1 MDKSWIALGSTVDGR
16 ISLAYYDRVISFL
29 RFAMAVIDRDGKILC
44 PCRKCVNVVRHNFQI
59 VQIHLLQ
66 HGIISTYTI
75 WHVHGEPRESNEAH
89 HHDIP
94 VKGNEVL
101 GGIDALVEDRIR
113 GQSTNTTQ
121 EEEVRTFDK
130 LLNDAK
136 REVYPGCTNY
146 TLLQFVIE
154 ILNMKVTN
162 HWSNKSV
169 DMMLEFLTKLLPKDN
184 LVPKSTYEAKKIL
197 RELGLSYELI
207 DACVNDCVLFWKAN
221 ATLDK
226 CPNCNASRYKTNH
239 GRDSDEWKEFDSQH
253 PEFTL
258 EPRNVRLGLATDGF
272 NPFGNM
278 NNSYSLWHIVLIP
291 YNLPPWLAMND
302 PFFMLSLLI
311 PGESQPGID
320 IDVYMRPLVDELNEL
335 WKNGTLTYDA
345 STGETFC
352 MRAALMWTI
361 HDWPAFGDMSGWRTK
376 GHYSCYTCNDEP
388 RKSRAYNGEHEKWK
402 RSLVIPIEK
411 IEEQLASVTGVTYG
425 KHPSNRK
432 RPRQNPN
439 WTKVSILYELP
450 YWKKKR
456 LRHNIDVMHVEKN
469 FSENVVGT
477 MLGIDGKNKDTDKA
491 RMDLED
497 MNIRKE
503 LWLTKNPDGST
514 LKRSEME
521 KLEEHMVLILCKFE
535 KIFPPAFFDVMVHLA
550 IHLPRETILG
560 GPVQYRWM
568 YPIER
573 ILEALKKFVN
583 NRARPKG
590 SIAEAYIV
598 RECITFFSMY
608 LERIETVQNRDAR
621 NEDYGV
627 RRQGLTICTE
637 TARPIGQ
644 IRNHVEMSQELRD
657 IAHWFLL
664 YNSPEIEKYLQE
676 HKNLLQISTG
686 QDITQIQQKEFPKWF
701 KEYINRLRVDE
712 APEATE
718 ELWSLANGPNFLVKK
733 VDEAPEATE
742 ELWSLANGPNLLVK
756 EYSGCIINGVRF
768 HTKELDNRRKS
779 QNSAV
784 LTKGDYKGE
793 MHEFYG
799 HLCNIWEFEY
809 MCQNKV
815 VLFQCEWY
823 NTGNTGRSRTVRADT
838 YCTSIDVTSRWY
850 QSDPFIL
857 PSQAKL
863 VFYLNDTKW
872 GQPWQVV
879 QQVQHRG
886 VFDVPEVGNGEPPDQ
901 PEFNDAFQQEYINS
915 VVPIK
920 IEDIIRC
927 HRDDIEAEVIPNKTK
942 RDGRD
947 DEEDEELGI
956 LDDDMDPDMELDM
969 DYDI

>member
-16 ISLAYYDRVISFL
+16 ISRAYN
-29 RFAMAVIDRDGKILC
+29 DG
-44 PCRKCVNVVRHNFQI
+44 CVNVVRQNFQI

-66 HGIISTYTI
+66 HGIIPTYII
-75 WHVHGEPRESNEAH
+75 WHVHGEPRESNEAY

-94 VKGNEVL
+94 VEGNEDL

-113 GQSTNTTQ
+113 GELTNTTQ

-146 TLLQFVIE
+146 TLLKFVIE

-207 DACVNDCVLFWKAN
+207 DACVNDCVLFWKGN

-226 CPNCNASRYKTNH
+226 CPNCKASRYKTNH
-239 GRDSDEWKEFDSQH
+239 GRGKKISRKVLRYFPLTPRLKRLYMSRKRAEDMKWFKEKHLDDGVLRHLTDSDEWKEFDTQH
-253 PEFTL
+253 PEFAL

-278 NNSYSLWHIVLIP
+278 NNSYSLWPVVLIP
-291 YNLPPWLAMND
+291 YNLPPWLAMKD

-320 IDVYMRPLVDELNEL
+320 IDVYMRPLVEELNEL

-345 STGETFC
+345 STEVRLRIVTIDVTCLMTIQKGE
-352 MRAALMWTI
+352 RV
-361 HDWPAFGDMSGWRTK
+361 
-376 GHYSCYTCNDEP
+376 
-388 RKSRAYNGEHEKWK
+388 EHIMASMKKRK

-411 IEEQLASVTGVTYG
+411 IEGQLGSVTGVTYG

-450 YWKKKR
+450 YWKKRR

-469 FSENVVGT
+469 FSENVFGT

-503 LWLTKNPDGST
+503 LWLTTNPDGSYVKPRASFSLTPKEREGFFEFLKSVKYPDGYAANISRSVNAKNSRLTGLKSHDCHVFIQRILPIGMRGYVDKEISTTLFELGSFFQDLCSRT

-521 KLEEHMVLILCKFE
+521 KLEECIVLILCKFE
-535 KIFPPAFFDVMVHLA
+535 KIFPSAFFDVMVHLA
-550 IHLPRETILG
+550 IHLPCETILG
-560 GPVQYRWM
+560 GHVQYRWM

-573 ILEALKKFVN
+573 FLRALKKFVT
-583 NRARPKG
+583 NRARPEG

-598 RECITFFSMY
+598 NECITFCSM
-608 LERIETVQNRDAR
+608 
-621 NEDYGV
+621 
-627 RRQGLTICTE
+627 
-637 TARPIGQ
+637 
-644 IRNHVEMSQELRD
+644 
-657 IAHWFLL
+657 
-664 YNSPEIEKYLQE
+664 E
-676 HKNLLQISTG
+676 HKNLLQIPTG
-686 QDITQIQQKEFPKWF
+686 QDITQIQHKEFPKWF

-718 ELWSLANGPNFLVKK
+718 ELWSLANGPNFLVK
-733 VDEAPEATE
+733 
-742 ELWSLANGPNLLVK
+742 
-756 EYSGCIINGVRF
+756 EYSGCIING
-768 HTKELDNRRKS
+768 
-779 QNSAV
+779 
-784 LTKGDYKGE
+784 
-793 MHEFYG
+793 
-799 HLCNIWEFEY
+799 
-809 MCQNKV
+809 
-815 VLFQCEWY
+815 Y
-823 NTGNTGRSRTVRADT
+823 NTGNTGRSRTVRADA

-879 QQVQHRG
+879 QRVQHKG
-886 VFDVPEVGNGEPPDQ
+886 VFDVPEVGDGEPPDQ
-901 PEFNDAFQQEYINS
+901 LEFNDAFQQENINS
-915 VVPIK
+915 VVPIN
-920 IEDIIRC
+920 IEDIIRF
-927 HRDDIEAEVIPNKTK
+927 HRDDIEVEVISNNTK

-956 LDDDMDPDMELDM
+956 LDDDMDPDMEPDM
-969 DYDI
+969 DYNM